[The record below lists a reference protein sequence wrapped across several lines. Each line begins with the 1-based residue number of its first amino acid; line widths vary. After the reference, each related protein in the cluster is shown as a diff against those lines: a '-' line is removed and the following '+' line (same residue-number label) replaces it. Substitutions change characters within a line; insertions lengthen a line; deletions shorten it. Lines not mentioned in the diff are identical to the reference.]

1 MKALVS
7 LAPLA
12 LALSASGCDLEPDV
26 GAPIAAR
33 CSSADTD
40 PDSDID
46 FARDILPIMVREQA
60 GCVPCHRG
68 IENGVS
74 VMKTSGLDLSSYETL
89 RQGGLNSGTDIVIAG
104 DPCNSV
110 LYLKVSAGPPFG
122 SRMPY
127 DGPPFLSDL
136 ELRLIHDWI
145 AEGAKEQP

>member
-1 MKALVS
+1 MKR
-7 LAPLA
+7 LA
-12 LALSASGCDLEPDV
+12 LLALLALLPTAGCELEPDV
-26 GAPIAAR
+26 GPPIATR
-33 CSSADTD
+33 CSNADSD

-74 VMKTSGLDLSSYETL
+74 VMKTSGLDLSSYQTL
-89 RQGGLNSGTDIVIAG
+89 RQGGLNSGTDVVIPG
-104 DPCNSV
+104 EPCSSI
-110 LYLKVSAGPPFG
+110 LYLKVSPGPPFG

-127 DGPPFLSDL
+127 DGPPFLSEL
-136 ELRLIHDWI
+136 ELRFIHDWI